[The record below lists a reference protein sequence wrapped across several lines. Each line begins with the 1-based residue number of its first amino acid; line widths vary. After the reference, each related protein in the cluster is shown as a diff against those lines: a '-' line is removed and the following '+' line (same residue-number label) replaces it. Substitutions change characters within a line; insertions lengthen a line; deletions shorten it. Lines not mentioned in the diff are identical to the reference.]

1 MKKKCIIFGA
11 SLYGNRAYGILD
23 EKYEI
28 IGFADNDSKK
38 WGKEFCGKTVYR
50 PEELKDMEDIQV
62 IIASQYYS
70 AINSQLH
77 SMGIKNIRVFYY
89 CGNVQHDSMEK
100 KEYKLYSLSDKKIFD
115 TCIFDKNLAGKIN
128 SDFSENYRMKDVA
141 DKKRVLFCAYIFPPL
156 AGSGVQRSLKFVKY
170 LKESGYEPV
179 VLTVGEHNHEIE
191 EDFSLFSEIDGVR
204 IVRIDNTKFLPEAL
218 SEEEQQEIFNLY
230 AGVVQSE
237 EWINDYK
244 EIIRSDGCSRLIPD
258 NKICWVN
265 ECLKQIEKRLDLLE
279 IDIVYT
285 TGAPFSSYILG
296 YYLKRKYGFKWV
308 QDYRDPWGTNDY
320 YNENYYRNESH
331 TINLQQRLERE
342 LIKESD
348 AIVVASQAYVEDFV
362 DKYGVSREKITEIT
376 NGYDESDFRDIQI
389 PEEKNDKFTLCFN
402 GALYGNRTPLNLL
415 KIINNLIEE
424 DIVGQNEIT
433 WIFNGTIE
441 KKWRSELEQNDK
453 FNIVQYNGYLNHLQS
468 IQEAIKADMLI
479 LYGLEGRGVQN
490 GVSAGYP
497 GKVFE
502 YIRMKRRILCFS
514 SKGSILEEL
523 LTRTKT
529 GQNFDYDDFKGIS
542 QYILDHYTLWK
553 DGERQICGDE
563 TVIQKYSREYTTNQ
577 LVRVFDRIL

>member
-265 ECLKQIEKRLDLLE
+265 ECLKQIEKRLDLSE

-342 LIKESD
+342 LINESD
-348 AIVVASQAYVEDFV
+348 AIAVASKAYVEDFV

>member
-265 ECLKQIEKRLDLLE
+265 ECLKQIEKRLDLSE

-348 AIVVASQAYVEDFV
+348 AIVVASKAYVEDFV

-529 GQNFDYDDFKGIS
+529 GQNFDYDDCKGIS

>member
-1 MKKKCIIFGA
+1 M
-11 SLYGNRAYGILD
+11 
-23 EKYEI
+23 
-28 IGFADNDSKK
+28 
-38 WGKEFCGKTVYR
+38 
-50 PEELKDMEDIQV
+50 
-62 IIASQYYS
+62 
-70 AINSQLH
+70 
-77 SMGIKNIRVFYY
+77 
-89 CGNVQHDSMEK
+89 
-100 KEYKLYSLSDKKIFD
+100 
-115 TCIFDKNLAGKIN
+115 
-128 SDFSENYRMKDVA
+128 
-141 DKKRVLFCAYIFPPL
+141 
-156 AGSGVQRSLKFVKY
+156 
-170 LKESGYEPV
+170 
-179 VLTVGEHNHEIE
+179 
-191 EDFSLFSEIDGVR
+191 
-204 IVRIDNTKFLPEAL
+204 
-218 SEEEQQEIFNLY
+218 
-230 AGVVQSE
+230 
-237 EWINDYK
+237 
-244 EIIRSDGCSRLIPD
+244 
-258 NKICWVN
+258 
-265 ECLKQIEKRLDLLE
+265 
-279 IDIVYT
+279 
-285 TGAPFSSYILG
+285 
-296 YYLKRKYGFKWV
+296 
-308 QDYRDPWGTNDY
+308 
-320 YNENYYRNESH
+320 
-331 TINLQQRLERE
+331 
-342 LIKESD
+342 
-348 AIVVASQAYVEDFV
+348 EDFV